1 MLTKAQQ
8 QLATE
13 HLASPGLLKSELK
26 LGRELGRAMQC
37 IPCNWKFSRDGGAV
51 GAINLKDENGDAV
64 KIPAGFVVWDSAI
77 LVKTAVTSGG
87 SATLAFAVESANDIK
102 TAEAVA
108 TFSADAIV
116 AGIPVGN
123 AASAVLCTAERT
135 PTLTVATAA
144 LIGGELDVMLIGFYQ
159 DRT

>member
-64 KIPAGFVVWDSAI
+64 KIPAGFV
-77 LVKTAVTSGG
+77 TSGG

-116 AGIPVGN
+116 AGIPVGT